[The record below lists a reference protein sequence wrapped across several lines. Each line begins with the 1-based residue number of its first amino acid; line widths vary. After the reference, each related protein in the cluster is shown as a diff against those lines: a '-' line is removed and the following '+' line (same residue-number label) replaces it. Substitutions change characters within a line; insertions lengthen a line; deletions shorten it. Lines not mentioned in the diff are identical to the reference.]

1 MLHPIIH
8 DRDPYI
14 EFKKKQYIE
23 RIRKDCNK
31 NPTIFQD
38 LIEKHLLSDGGNKI
52 KFTMK
57 GKEKFVEDLLKEEEK
72 RFYTTLKGL
81 KAEDIKK
88 IVEDNEKV
96 NKRLAED
103 SDLSILPRSSINDLP
118 LKNFPNPKK
127 STLDNGVPVWR
138 FEEETSGVTNVAF
151 KFDISGTADHLK
163 PYISTFAK

>member
-1 MLHPIIH
+1 MFSPIIH

-14 EFKKKQYIE
+14 EFKKEQYIE
-23 RIRKDCNK
+23 RIRKNRNK
-31 NPTIFQD
+31 NPMIFQD

-52 KFTMK
+52 KFRMK
-57 GKEKFVEDLLKEEEK
+57 GKENFVEDLLKEEKK

-88 IVEDNEKV
+88 IIEDNEKL

-118 LKNFPNPKK
+118 LKDFPNPKK

-138 FEEETSGVTNVAF
+138 FEEETNGVTKVAF
-151 KFDISGTADHLK
+151 KFDTSGIADYLK
-163 PYISTFAK
+163 PYIPIFAQ